1 MLILSGRI
9 RSAIPSPRLSSLS
22 VCLPLS
28 FPDLYI
34 FTIIST
40 YTDFHSISDRF
51 SLEAKSRK
59 VRTQLRNAKS
69 TFANLLPRLSR
80 PL

>member
-34 FTIIST
+34 FTIIAT

-59 VRTQLRNAKS
+59 VRTQLRNAKC
-69 TFANLLPRLSR
+69 TFANPLLRR